1 MRRFV
6 ATILCALSLSV
17 GLSVGLLVPG
27 HASADAVV
35 HVIIRNIDERPVDGL
50 VKLKPLDDGKSFSC
64 STVKGTCTI
73 SSVPGGSY
81 IVTFQPNKGRSTAPR
96 KVMIPPEGEADLHI
110 SAK

>member
-6 ATILCALSLSV
+6 ATILCAL
-17 GLSVGLLVPG
+17 GLSVGLMVGLLVPR

-35 HVIIRNIDERPVDGL
+35 HVIVRNIDEQPVDGL
-50 VKLKPLDDGKSFSC
+50 VKLKPLGDGKSFNC
-64 STVKGTCTI
+64 TTVKGACTM

-81 IVTFQPNKGRSTAPR
+81 IVTFQPQKGSSTTPR
-96 KVMIPPEGEADLHI
+96 KVMIPPDGSADLHI